1 MATKTNNLGLSKAE
15 LTDAVKSTLIA
26 NNDNFDKI
34 DDANYSLEKQAERL
48 RANQISDTASGFEI
62 ELESDLEME
71 SVLQISGNSE
81 QETRSG
87 KNLFNSS
94 LFSNITREGVAITQ
108 NNDGTLNFKGTA
120 TKTWFEAASNINL
133 PVGTYIFNTSMA
145 SKTGSPRFKIWLY
158 DAENNLVVNSTD
170 GNKFTTTKEMKKVG
184 LILENMTVNT
194 SYDLQN
200 IAIQLEEG
208 STATA
213 YEPYGAMPSPD
224 FPSEIRSVK
233 SKSDNLF
240 NKYGDFSFGNNERST
255 SLQSDG
261 TILSKSNYSQVRSAG
276 QLIENIQPNTDYV
289 LSGTLVSANGSH
301 SSNAVVEVL
310 SVPTAVVSRIY
321 IKSTETK
328 PYRFTLKFN
337 SGNNTKVW
345 ISLNGAK
352 AAGETGYTTTIFDKI
367 QITKGASA
375 LPYQPYGYAPV
386 EAKVE
391 GKNKINLNNS
401 VLIDSTSINPSSPVN
416 FNVVNSNK
424 ITISSVGTWTRVK
437 CTVKGLEPNSLYTIS
452 SKISN
457 PTGVECG
464 LFSGTN
470 VSGITARF
478 TSTEKQFIAKITR
491 DTNENG
497 ELIFEFYTNWSNT
510 NATSTITY
518 DEIQVEEGSIATLY
532 VPYQTKTLS
541 LPLGDIEL
549 RSIPD
554 GTRDTF
560 AKVGGAWNKVEK
572 IMPFTITED
581 MVTGVNLEY
590 YVIPMGSVTRPTE
603 AMVTYKTDVCLMTSY
618 RQRATGENKNGL
630 FTTGGSNTK
639 IQFLN
644 ENITDLATAK
654 TILAGET
661 GIIKR
666 AEPIYIPIT
675 DPALI
680 QALDELEQL
689 VLHKGYSR
697 ITVTSVNGVKA
708 YLDLTYYK
716 STQKELETEVARLNE
731 EISRL
736 KANQPKGTASGT
748 EIVVEDSAEMESIL
762 KISGNSEQDSRSG
775 KNIAKINETD
785 WTLVDNA
792 IVNKAKNSGSTV
804 ATINLKLGQTL
815 TIKFKMVSAHSED
828 TSFTGYVN
836 AVEESSLSFI
846 RIDKATVG
854 SIGTKTYTATE
865 DCEIKWV
872 CWGNANSKQIKF
884 QLWATVD
891 GNTLEGYEPY
901 GVQPSP
907 EFPSEIR
914 SVKSKSDNIL
924 PQELFTTAKTINGIT
939 FTPNTDG
946 SIKIKGTATARADLH
961 LTTKLTDKLTVGKTY
976 TSSIGQ
982 EMSSNLRMIV
992 EEIKGS
998 SWVANISYVG
1008 KTTWTYNGLTSGDAY
1023 RVLLAIDSGSVL
1035 DTTIY
1040 PMINEGDKALPYQP
1054 YGYAPVELKVEGKNL
1069 FDKDNFET
1077 LHLGIDNNTKI
1088 FYNASAFN
1096 SFYIKCKSNTTYTVS
1111 KISSKRFTIAT
1122 CMDIP
1127 IVDGVATNS
1136 VGKDNGTQ
1144 LTITSGINDKYLWV
1158 YYYKS
1163 DTDTLTEQEILNTIQ
1178 IEEGSTA
1185 TPYEPYKLTTVEL
1198 PLGDIELR
1206 STPDGTRDTFER
1218 VDGVWNKV
1226 ENVGIAVFDGSDDEN
1241 WKIQYGT
1248 GLFNLDYSQS
1258 LQYSTNDAMCSHF
1271 VFNKI
1276 TEGMNA
1282 GLKDGEFA
1290 FQPQFN
1296 GKPIFVKNL
1305 AFDNVTDWIT
1315 WLSTH
1320 PIEVVYQSTPTYTPI
1335 TDTALIQALD
1345 TLEQL
1350 VLHKGYN
1357 RITVTSVNGVK
1368 AYLDLSYTKDI
1379 NIVLNN
1385 IITKLGGL

>member
-34 DDANYSLEKQAERL
+34 DDANYSLEKQTERL

-62 ELESDLEME
+62 ELENDLEME
-71 SVLQISGNSE
+71 STLQISGNSE
-81 QETRSG
+81 QDTRSG
-87 KNLFNSS
+87 KNLFDSS
-94 LFSNITREGVAITQ
+94 LFSNITREGVAITR

-145 SKTGSPRFKIWLY
+145 NKTGSPRFKIWLY

-184 LILENMTVNT
+184 LVLENMTANT

-208 STATA
+208 TVATA
-213 YEPYGAMPSPD
+213 YEPYGAKPSPE

-301 SSNAVVEVL
+301 TSNAVVEIL

-321 IKSTETK
+321 IKSTVVK

-367 QITKGASA
+367 QITKGSEA
-375 LPYQPYGYAPV
+375 LPYQPYGYIPV

-391 GKNKINLNNS
+391 GKNLINLNNS
-401 VLIDSTSINPSSPVN
+401 VLIDNTTSSTQVN
-416 FNVVNSNK
+416 FNIVNSNK

-518 DEIQVEEGSIATLY
+518 DEIQVEEGSTATPY
-532 VPYQTKTLS
+532 VPYQTKTIS

-560 AKVGGAWNKVEK
+560 AKVDGVWNKVEK

-581 MVTGVNLEY
+581 MVTSVNLEY
-590 YVIPMGSVTRPTE
+590 YVIPMGSVTRPAE

-661 GIIKR
+661 GIIKL
-666 AEPIYIPIT
+666 ATPTYTPIT

-689 VLHKGYSR
+689 VLHKGYNR

-731 EISRL
+731 EINKL
-736 KANQPKGTASGT
+736 KANQPKGTATGT
-748 EIVVEDSAEMESIL
+748 EIVLQDSAEMESTL
-762 KISGNSEQDSRSG
+762 QISGNSEQETRSG

-792 IVNKAKNSGSTV
+792 IVNKAKNSGSTI
-804 ATINLKLGQTL
+804 ATINLKSGQTL
-815 TIKFKMVSAHSED
+815 TTKLKMISKPTASATFTFTKGSTD
-828 TSFTGYVN
+828 MGTSY
-836 AVEESSLSFI
+836 SFQNI
-846 RIDKATVG
+846 QDYN
-854 SIGTKTYTATE
+854 IGTIVTRNYTATE
-865 DCEIKWV
+865 DCEVKFV
-872 CWGNANSKQIKF
+872 QWGNANSDIYKF

-891 GNTLEGYEPY
+891 NNVLEEYEPY
-901 GVQPSP
+901 GAMPSP
-907 EFPSEIR
+907 DYPSEIR
-914 SVKSKSDNIL
+914 SVKSKSDN
-924 PQELFTTAKTINGIT
+924 LFDKNSSITTGKYLNTTGGAEVSSNYGISEYIQVE
-939 FTPNTDG
+939 PNTQYI
-946 SIKIKGTATARADLH
+946 SWGTS
-961 LTTKLTDKLTVGKTY
+961 TTGNNPCLNFYDENKTFISAVKHSDKNPITY
-976 TSSIGQ
+976 TTP
-982 EMSSNLRMIV
+982 SNCKYIRESVLVAEKDSFMI
-992 EEIKGS
+992 EKGS
-998 SWVANISYVG
+998 
-1008 KTTWTYNGLTSGDAY
+1008 TQ
-1023 RVLLAIDSGSVL
+1023 
-1035 DTTIY
+1035 TI
-1040 PMINEGDKALPYQP
+1040 YQP
-1054 YGYAPVELKVEGKNL
+1054 YGYVPVEVKVEGKGKNL
-1069 FDKDNFET
+1069 FDKSSVTSVINKRLDDNGNEVDDT
-1077 LHLGIDNNTKI
+1077 NSSYTKS
-1088 FYNASAFN
+1088 FTKVSA
-1096 SFYIKCKSNTTYTVS
+1096 NTTYTISGLEVYEMIKARIYYYTKN
-1111 KISSKRFTIAT
+1111 KIFISRSELFYGNYTFTTPSNCEYIQ
-1122 CMDIP
+1122 IQ
-1127 IVDGVATNS
+1127 S
-1136 VGKDNGTQ
+1136 
-1144 LTITSGINDKYLWV
+1144 V
-1158 YYYKS
+1158 YYEYWGAC
-1163 DTDTLTEQEILNTIQ
+1163 Q

-1185 TPYEPYKLTTVEL
+1185 TAYAPYEYKTVQL

-1226 ENVGIAVFDGSDDEN
+1226 EKMSKYVFTGSESGYLNTTKDSSKKRCVIEM
-1241 WKIQYGT
+1241 
-1248 GLFNLDYSQS
+1248 NLDIATTTTTYEVKPMLSNIGRGISRDNTYGLVDGFAYDTTKRIIVYFEEASSFTKYTDYMQWLVS
-1258 LQYSTNDAMCSHF
+1258 
-1271 VFNKI
+1271 K
-1276 TEGMNA
+1276 NA
-1282 GLKDGEFA
+1282 YVIPL
-1290 FQPQFN
+1290 
-1296 GKPIFVKNL
+1296 L
-1305 AFDNVTDWIT
+1305 A
-1315 WLSTH
+1315 
-1320 PIEVVYQSTPTYTPI
+1320 TPTYTPI
-1335 TDTALIQALD
+1335 TDTALIQSLD

-1350 VLHKGYN
+1350 ILHKGYN

-1368 AYLDLSYTKDI
+1368 AYLDLSYIKDI
-1379 NIVLNN
+1379 NTVLNN